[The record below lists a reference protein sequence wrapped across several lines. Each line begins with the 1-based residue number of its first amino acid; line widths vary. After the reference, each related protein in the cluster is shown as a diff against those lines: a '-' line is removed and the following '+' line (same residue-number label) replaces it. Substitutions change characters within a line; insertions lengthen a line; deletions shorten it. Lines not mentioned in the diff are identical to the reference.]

1 MTKKHSKQAN
11 GKEANGDSFTDI
23 KGKNRQKGAST
34 SNLDTPLK
42 KGYDPSR
49 QGPKRKR
56 SCTDVI
62 CCLIFLVFIAG
73 LVAVACFAFVYGDPQ
88 LLLYPK
94 DSNGNLCGL
103 GKYEKKKYLFFFD
116 LVECGRV
123 GPGVFLSGCPTPQV
137 CVEKCPETN
146 YVFFEDLV
154 LKNKSNLIC
163 KDGTDL
169 TKDVQDL
176 VLKKDCAAY
185 YLKSQAV
192 INRCLPITQ
201 ILELGK
207 EVVNLD
213 GSNKTLVNNNNET
226 LSGGALKYGI
236 EVYKAFLTAKE
247 YGDKIIADVVA
258 SWWMILIGLGVAML
272 ISMIW
277 IVLMRWISGFMVWL
291 TVLLFVALWLAL
303 TICCW
308 YLYYK
313 NKGTHETM
321 TVYLIWQ
328 LTFEKENLFLA
339 GGIIFGVI
347 FVIVF
352 FIMLFLC
359 QRIRIAVALI
369 GHGSRAVGSMW
380 STLFWP
386 LFPFILQVGVVA
398 LWGCIA
404 TFLLTIGRAPEIS
417 GNYTLTNGTTD
428 YEKYKHEVKNMFDQI
443 PCESNNNSTEGK
455 LCGFL
460 KYGKGDYTIYLQI
473 FNLFM
478 LFWLVN
484 FVSALGQLTLA
495 GAFSS
500 YYWAFDKSKDIPSL
514 PLLGSFYR
522 CFRYHLGSLAFGS
535 LLIAIVQ
542 IIRAI
547 LEYLD
552 NKLKASEN
560 PVAKFFLKC
569 LKCCFWCLEKVLKFL
584 CKNAYIMIAVYGK
597 NFCTSAKRAFELI
610 LRNCV
615 RAFVLDKV
623 TDFLFVI
630 CKLMVVG
637 AVGVIAYFFFD
648 GRITF
653 LQQYTPQLNF
663 YFVPIIVVIIGAY
676 IIADLFFN
684 VYEMAVDTI
693 FLCFLEDIERHDG
706 SPEKPYFMGKDLMK
720 LLGKKNFKPKT
731 DK

>member
-1 MTKKHSKQAN
+1 MAKKQHTEGN
-11 GKEANGDSFTDI
+11 GGTFTDI
-23 KGKNRQKGAST
+23 KGKKGASSS
-34 SNLDTPLK
+34 SNDTPLK

-62 CCLIFLVFIAG
+62 CCLIFIIFLGG
-73 LVAVACFAFVYGDPQ
+73 LVVVAYFAFMYGDPQ
-88 LLLYPK
+88 LLIYPR

-103 GKYEKKKYLFFFD
+103 GKYENKKYLFFFD

-123 GPGVFLSGCPTPQV
+123 GPGVFLTGCPTPQV
-137 CVEKCPETN
+137 CVAKCPDTD
-146 YVFFEDLV
+146 YIFAEDLV
-154 LKNKSNLIC
+154 TQNKSKLIC
-163 KDGTDL
+163 KDGVETSKKRVD
-169 TKDVQDL
+169 QL
-176 VLKKDCAAY
+176 VFDKDCAAY
-185 YLKSQAV
+185 YFESKAV
-192 INRCLPITQ
+192 INRCLPITK
-201 ILELGK
+201 ILDLGK
-207 EVVNLD
+207 DIVNIAGKNHTIVNND
-213 GSNKTLVNNNNET
+213 NKTLD
-226 LSGGALKYGI
+226 GGDINYGI
-236 EVYKAFLTAKE
+236 KVFEAFLKAKE
-247 YGDKIIADVVA
+247 IGDKIIADVVA
-258 SWWMILIGLGVAML
+258 SWWMMLIGLVVAMV

-308 YLYYK
+308 YLYFQ
-313 NKGTHETM
+313 NKGTNETL

-328 LTFEKENLFLA
+328 LSFEKENLFLA

-386 LFPFILQVGVVA
+386 LVPFVLQLGVVA

-404 TFLLTIGRAPEIS
+404 TFLLTIGRAPQTS
-417 GNYTLTNGTTD
+417 GNFTLANGTTD
-428 YEKYKHEVKNMFDQI
+428 IAKYKSDVENLFERI
-443 PCESNNNSTEGK
+443 PCKSSQNDTEGK

-478 LFWLVN
+478 FFWLVN
-484 FVSALGQLTLA
+484 FVSALGQLTLS

-500 YYWAFDKSKDIPSL
+500 YYWAFDKSKDIPAL
-514 PLLGSFYR
+514 PLLGAFYR

-542 IIRAI
+542 IIRAF

-552 NKLKASEN
+552 SKLKASEN

-569 LKCCFWCLEKVLKFL
+569 LKCCFWCLEKILKFL

-610 LRNCV
+610 LKNCV

-623 TDFLFVI
+623 TDFLFFV

-648 GRITF
+648 GKITF
-653 LQQYTPQLNF
+653 LNQYTPMLNF
-663 YFVPIIVVIIGAY
+663 YFVPIIVVVIGAY
-676 IIADLFFN
+676 IIADLFFS

-693 FLCFLEDIERHDG
+693 FLCFLDDIERNDG

-720 LLGKKNFKPKT
+720 LLGKKNLKPKT
-731 DK
+731 EG